1 MIVFE
6 KVKWKNFLATGNSF
20 IEMDLNRAPLTL
32 ITGTNGSGKSTLLDA
47 LSFGLFGKP
56 HRNINKPQ
64 LVNSINNKNCEVE
77 IEFRV
82 GKNEYRIRR
91 GIRPNIFEIYR
102 NGKLMNQDSKSR
114 DYQKTLEQ
122 NILKL
127 NHKSFHQIVV
137 LGSSSFT
144 PFMQLPS
151 QHRRSVIEDLLD
163 IGIFTQMNSLLKE
176 ESAKIREQ
184 IRDADYSISSLEDK
198 IDMQKSHIDNLNKI
212 ENESKTKIQK
222 RIDELKSEIEKLQSE
237 NEKISNSI
245 VEVHSN
251 LLEQDQNNSLKL
263 NKQSNSM
270 ESEMKRIVKE
280 VSFFE
285 KNESCPTCSQKID
298 EKIKK
303 EKISSYRKE
312 AKSLQ
317 SEYKKVN
324 EEKTKLQSKIKSLEE
339 TMRKNFELN
348 TNIRSN
354 NNSIRQMTDEI
365 DGLNESLIKNE
376 SLHIE
381 KYQTELQRLIETKTK
396 TSELKNELYNESVY
410 NSAVS
415 EMLKDTGIKTKVVK
429 QYLPVI
435 NQLINEYLQTLDFF
449 VSFHL
454 DENFNE
460 ILKSRHRDEFTYAS
474 FSEGEKARID
484 LALLFCWR
492 QVARM
497 RNSVSTNLLIL
508 DETFDSSLD
517 NDGIENLLKI
527 IRSSRDGEHTFI
539 ISHKIESLENLSG
552 DHFRYEK
559 VKNFTKMSKVS

>member
-20 IEMDLNRAPLTL
+20 IEMELNRAPLTL

-77 IEFRV
+77 IEFSV

-163 IGIFTQMNSLLKE
+163 IGIFTQMNTLLKE

-212 ENESKTKIQK
+212 EKESKTKIQK

-251 LLEQDQNNSLKL
+251 LLEQDQNNSSKL

-527 IRSSRDGEHTFI
+527 IRSSRSGEHTFI